1 MPNPLINAVC
11 SDAYTTAAT
20 CQDVW
25 NSVGGWFFVTTNP
38 VYFQLQY
45 GPLAMSYWADELPL
59 EAGASAALPKECVG
73 FRFRNQNAGQNA
85 IVSGQLSY
93 GRQPLLDLTFPGAS
107 ATTTGVAPIGQG
119 HTTGTNGTPT
129 VLGSALVCAS
139 VVVRALPANT
149 GLVYLGDSAVT
160 TSNGY
165 ELSAGDALGMDI
177 DNVNLLYFDVDTNGE
192 GVSWMAVG

>member
-11 SDAYTTAAT
+11 SDAYTSSAT

-25 NSVGGWFFVTTNP
+25 NSVGGWFFVTANP

-59 EAGASAALPKECVG
+59 EAGASASLPKECVG

-85 IVSGQLSY
+85 VVSGQLSY
-93 GRQPLLDLTFPGAS
+93 GKQPLLDLTFPGAAS
-107 ATTTGVAPIGQG
+107 VVAGFTIVGQG
-119 HTTGTNGTPT
+119 HATGTNGVATA
-129 VLGSALVCAS
+129 LGTTLACSG
-139 VVVRALPANT
+139 VVVRAHPTNA
-149 GLVYLGDSAVT
+149 GIVYLGKSTVT
-160 TSNGY
+160 TGNGY
-165 ELSAGDALGMDI
+165 EMSAGDA
-177 DNVNLLYFDVDTNGE
+177 VAFDVEDVATVFFDVGTTSD